1 MEVSNFAFGGP
12 EHRFSHSRLPMS
24 LVLPALF
31 PFSLLADTGKASSS
45 TLDSMDDKLS
55 PVAWSYELSKLLDEL
70 SGLLWSPWSKLAN
83 ASEMLS
89 LLSLL
94 SLSLAVLNDCLRMLA
109 GSAGAPPTGKG
120 TSVYGVVS
128 RIA

>member
-1 MEVSNFAFGGP
+1 VLLQVVVTSAQATAEQSVCSMHLTLHSLQVQMAGGGQLQTQAILSKVGRMEVSNFAFGGP

-70 SGLLWSPWSKLAN
+70 SGLL
-83 ASEMLS
+83 
-89 LLSLL
+89 
-94 SLSLAVLNDCLRMLA
+94 
-109 GSAGAPPTGKG
+109 
-120 TSVYGVVS
+120 
-128 RIA
+128 